1 MGALDFRLHDN
12 LIYEMKNKDGKG
24 GKYSEKGII
33 FFAGEKKNREG
44 YGGKYLEKDNT
55 FLRRRRKMEKEK
67 EENIWRRKIFGGGKY
82 NLFRRRRKI
91 LAKENFTITGETNNR
106 TRKDRATQPMDHG
119 RLR

>member
-1 MGALDFRLHDN
+1 MWALDFRLHDN

-55 FLRRRRKMEKEK
+55 FLRRGRKMEKEK
-67 EENIWRRKIFGGGKY
+67 EENIWRKKIF
-82 NLFRRRRKI
+82 FCVEE
-91 LAKENFTITGETNNR
+91 KEKEQENQIKNKNNR
-106 TRKDRATQPMDHG
+106 NIFFVTGTTLMISSNMG
-119 RLR
+119 F

>member
-67 EENIWRRKIFGGGKY
+67 EENIWRREMFIWGGEENGLGNGGKY
-82 NLFRRRRKI
+82 LER
-91 LAKENFTITGETNNR
+91 ENIFFCGGEE
-106 TRKDRATQPMDHG
+106 K
-119 RLR
+119 